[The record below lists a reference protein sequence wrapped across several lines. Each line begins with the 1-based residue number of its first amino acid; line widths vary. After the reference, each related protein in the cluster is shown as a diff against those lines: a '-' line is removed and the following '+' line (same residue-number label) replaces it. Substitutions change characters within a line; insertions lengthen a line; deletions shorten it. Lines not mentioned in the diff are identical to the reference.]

1 MEEFDFQKIPREEGE
16 RWLKEVFV
24 THDQPDEIAE
34 ILLEHNVSL
43 IDVIAICGV
52 DEGRMYEIFRPAIV
66 RKKLREMLNRW
77 KDKQ

>member
-1 MEEFDFQKIPREEGE
+1 MEQFDFQKMPQEEGE
-16 RWLKEVFV
+16 RWLKEVFA
-24 THDQPDEIAE
+24 THDQPDEITE

-66 RKKLREMLNRW
+66 WKKLREMLNRW